1 MKIMGKTVI
10 AAALLITLIS
20 AGAWAQSAY
29 PNRHVTILLG
39 YPAGT
44 PNDTVARVVA
54 AKLSDRIGQPVI
66 VENKPGAATSL
77 AAAAVLKAAPDGYTL
92 YLSGIA
98 NTINPSVNKMTFDF
112 IKDFAPITM
121 VDEVPVVLV
130 VPASGPSTLK
140 ELIAQAKQNP
150 GKVSFGSSG
159 AGTATHLFGELFARE
174 TGTKLTH
181 VPYRGSSQAVVDL
194 LAGRIQVMFSPAGTA
209 LPHIKAGKLKA
220 LATSAKHRL
229 EALPDVPTF
238 GEAGIQ
244 KLDFSLWVGLSAP
257 AGTPAPVV
265 AYLNKEVGAVLA
277 LPDVKAKLLP
287 QLIYPTPS
295 TSEAFGA
302 FVRQDTE
309 RWAEVVK
316 AAGIK
321 ANN

>member
-1 MKIMGKTVI
+1 MKTMGKTVLT
-10 AAALLITLIS
+10 AALLAGLFS

-44 PNDTVARVVA
+44 PNDTVARVVG

-77 AAAAVLKAAPDGYTL
+77 AAAVVAKAAPDGYTL

-98 NTINPSVNKMTFDF
+98 NTINPSVNKLTFDF
-112 IKDFAPITM
+112 IKDFAPVTM

-130 VPASGPSTLK
+130 VPASGPSTLS
-140 ELIAQAKQNP
+140 ELVAQAKQNP
-150 GKVSFGSSG
+150 GKISFGSSG
-159 AGTATHLFGELFARE
+159 AGTATHLFGELFARA

-194 LAGRIQVMFSPAGTA
+194 LAGRIQVMFSPAGTVV
-209 LPHIKAGKLKA
+209 PHVKEGKLKA
-220 LATSAKHRL
+220 LATSAKERL
-229 EALPDVPTF
+229 AALPDVPTF
-238 GEAGIQ
+238 TEAGI
-244 KLDFSLWVGLSAP
+244 KDLDFSLWVGLSAP
-257 AGTPAPVV
+257 AGTPAPIV

-287 QLIYPTPS
+287 HLIYPTPS

-302 FVRQDTE
+302 FIRQDTD
-309 RWAEVVK
+309 RWAQVVK
-316 AAGIK
+316 DAGIK
-321 ANN
+321 AND

>member
-1 MKIMGKTVI
+1 MGKTVI

>member
-194 LAGRIQVMFSPAGTA
+194 LASRIQVMFSPAGTA